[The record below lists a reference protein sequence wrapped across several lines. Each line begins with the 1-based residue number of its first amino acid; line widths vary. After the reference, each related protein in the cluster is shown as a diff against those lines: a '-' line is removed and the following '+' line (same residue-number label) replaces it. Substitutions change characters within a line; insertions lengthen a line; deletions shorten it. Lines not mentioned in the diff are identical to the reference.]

1 MDLEIVSCNV
11 NGLRAAYK
19 KGFLSWMKQKA
30 PLVVGMQ
37 EVRAERA
44 QLSRQMHSP
53 DGYASHFVTAKRPGY
68 SGVGLYAAI
77 QSGIPEASF
86 AIPQLDEVEAITAL
100 GKEQVLGSFD
110 DEGRIQCVRLGRLLI
125 VNVYFPNGNGK
136 ERDNSRVPYK
146 LEFYERLR
154 LFLKSELEADTRVL
168 VMGDYNTA
176 HQAVDLARPQQN
188 LNTSG
193 FLLNE
198 RAALDLWTSS
208 DFVDTFRHFC
218 PAPTAAELLE
228 LQAQAKSAGKKKAER
243 DAHPGEGKYTWWSQR
258 AGARERNVGWRIDY
272 IMASHNLVPYLRGAS
287 IYADV
292 RVSDHC
298 PISVHLDPGVLV

>member
-19 KGFLSWMKQKA
+19 KGFLSLVKQKA

-68 SGVGLYAAI
+68 SGVGLYAAL
-77 QSGIPEASF
+77 QAGIPEAAF
-86 AIPQLDEVEAITAL
+86 TIPQLDVVEAVTTP
-100 GKEQVLGSFD
+100 GQEQLLGSFD
-110 DEGRIQCVRLGRLLI
+110 DEGRIHCLRLGRLLV

-154 LFLKSELEADTRVL
+154 AFLKSELAADTRVL

-176 HQAVDLARPQQN
+176 HHAVDLARPQQN

-193 FLLNE
+193 FLPSE
-198 RAALDLWTSS
+198 RAALDLWMSS

-218 PAPTAAELLE
+218 PAPSEAEILK
-228 LQAQAKSAGKKKAER
+228 LQAQAKAAGKKKAER
-243 DAHPGEGKYTWWSQR
+243 EVHPGEGKYTWWSQR

-272 IMASHNLVPYLRGAS
+272 ILVSNNVVPYLRGAS
-287 IYADV
+287 IYPDIK
-292 RVSDHC
+292 VSDHC
-298 PISVHLDPGVLV
+298 PVSVHLDPGVLI

>member
-19 KGFLSWMKQKA
+19 KGFLSWLKQRA

-37 EVRAERA
+37 EVRAEMA
-44 QLSRQMHSP
+44 QLSQAMRAP
-53 DGYASHFVTAKRPGY
+53 AGYLAHFVTAKRPGY
-68 SGVGLYAAI
+68 SGVGLYVQ
-77 QSGIPEASF
+77 QSAPISENGFTIPV
-86 AIPQLDEVEAITAL
+86 LDTAQTIA
-100 GKEQVLGSFD
+100 GAPDFGSFD
-110 DEGRIQCVRLGRLLI
+110 DEGRINCVRLGRLLI

-154 LFLKSELEADTRVL
+154 MYLRRELEAGARVL

-193 FLLNE
+193 FLLEE
-198 RAALDLWTSS
+198 RAVLDLWTNT
-208 DFVDTFRHFC
+208 DFIDTFRHFC
-218 PAPTAAELLE
+218 PAPSAAELLE
-228 LQAQAKSAGKKKAER
+228 LEQQAKASGKKKSER
-243 DAHPGEGKYTWWSQR
+243 MLHPGEGKYTWWSQR

-272 IMASHNLVPYLRGAS
+272 IFASHNLLPYLRGAN
-287 IYADV
+287 IYSEV

-298 PISVHLDPGVLV
+298 PIGVHLDPAALTD